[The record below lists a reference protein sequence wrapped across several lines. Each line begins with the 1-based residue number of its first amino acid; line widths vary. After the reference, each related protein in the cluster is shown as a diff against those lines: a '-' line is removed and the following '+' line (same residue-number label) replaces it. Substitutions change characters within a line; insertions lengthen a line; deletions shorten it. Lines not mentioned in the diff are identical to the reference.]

1 MHLAWLMKFWSS
13 APLCQFVASAL
24 FNVAWSHLIFDPRYS
39 DIVDMFEGGYMHS
52 RGVFR
57 SEQNSCMNNNIP
69 YYNTISR
76 EAIVKRIKRYAGE
89 TYTFEDFVSNDK
101 RDAAAADSRNA
112 DTWSRRSRAAATL
125 RHSSNSYRQ
134 HAPTIHRG
142 SPLTL
147 AKVRKKR

>member
-1 MHLAWLMKFWSS
+1 MVCEELRRYALQHDLATRVV
-13 APLCQFVASAL
+13 P
-24 FNVAWSHLIFDPRYS
+24 
-39 DIVDMFEGGYMHS
+39 S
-52 RGVFR
+52 RESVNR
-57 SEQNSCMNNNIP
+57 EAISREPVSRESVSREAISRE
-69 YYNTISR
+69 TISR

-125 RHSSNSYRQ
+125 RHSSDSYRQ